1 MKAVV
6 QRVSRARVWVE
17 EGAGAGHD
25 QSIARGLMVLV
36 GAERGDAQGASDW
49 LADKIANLRV
59 FEDAQGK
66 MNLSLLDLS
75 PRGEAMIVSQFT
87 LAGDARKG
95 NRPSFVNA
103 EAPDLASPL
112 VERVAARLESVHGL
126 MVARGVF
133 GASMRIELVN
143 EGPVTILLDRP
154 AGPASDGAREA

>member
-17 EGAGAGHD
+17 EGPGAGHD
-25 QSIARGLMVLV
+25 QTIARGLMALV
-36 GAERGDAQGASDW
+36 GVERADAPDASDW
-49 LADKIANLRV
+49 LADKIANLRI
-59 FEDAQGK
+59 FEDEQGK
-66 MNLSLLDLS
+66 MNLSVLDLH
-75 PRGEAMIVSQFT
+75 PKGDVMIVSQFT

-103 EAPDLASPL
+103 EAPDLAAPL
-112 VERVAARLESVHGL
+112 VDRVAARLESVHGL
-126 MVARGVF
+126 KVARGVF

-154 AGPASDGAREA
+154 PPPGPGQP

>member
-17 EGAGAGHD
+17 EGPGAGHD
-25 QSIARGLMVLV
+25 QSIEPGLMVLV
-36 GAERGDAQGASDW
+36 GVERGDATDASDW

-66 MNLSLLDLS
+66 MNLSVLDLH
-75 PRGEAMIVSQFT
+75 PRGGVMIVSQFT

-103 EAPDLASPL
+103 ESPDLASPL

-126 MVARGVF
+126 TVARGVF
-133 GASMRIELVN
+133 GASMRVELVN
-143 EGPVTILLDRP
+143 EGPVTILLDRM
-154 AGPASDGAREA
+154 GAREA

>member
-1 MKAVV
+1 MKAVA

-17 EGAGAGHD
+17 EGPGACHD
-25 QSIARGLMVLV
+25 VAIARGLMVLV
-36 GAERGDAQGASDW
+36 GAERGDGPDASDW
-49 LADKIANLRV
+49 LADKIANLRI
-59 FEDAQGK
+59 FEDDQGK

-103 EAPDLASPL
+103 EAPDLAAPL
-112 VERVAARLESVHGL
+112 VERVAARLETVHAL
-126 MVARGVF
+126 RVARGVF

-143 EGPVTILLDRP
+143 EGPVTILLDRAP
-154 AGPASDGAREA
+154 PPGPRQH